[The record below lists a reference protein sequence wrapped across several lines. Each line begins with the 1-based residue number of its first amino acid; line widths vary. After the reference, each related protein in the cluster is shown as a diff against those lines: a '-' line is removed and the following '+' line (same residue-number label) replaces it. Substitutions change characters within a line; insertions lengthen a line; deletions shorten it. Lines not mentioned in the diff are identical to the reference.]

1 MRPSLR
7 FLALAMIGWGG
18 FRAATLGMLPGASVF
33 AVEPSEA
40 RPSPI
45 VPTQFSEPAPVAFE
59 GASPAYPA
67 GVQLMPV
74 FQPGEIRPLVIP
86 VRYQYQGAPPPPV
99 HPARYTP
106 ILPDPAPQCYSR
118 VPQLDEWPLSRI
130 AAASMPP
137 ARSQAAGAMQS
148 PAAALV
154 QPRLDRIQLTMWA
167 MLRSSS
173 GMLAAPTSLASGG
186 TLGGSQAGARLFY
199 NFSPQLAAVLRS
211 SSDVGRRGGEVA
223 LGARIRPVRSI
234 PVWIT
239 AERRQALGRFGGGR
253 NAFAVFAEGGLYGE
267 PMPLGF
273 TLDGYA
279 QGGLVGF
286 NSRDLFVD
294 GGIAFTRPIYRQF
307 SGGFGIWGGAQPR
320 LYRIDA
326 GPRVTMRVRGNV
338 RVHLDWRQRIAGNA
352 QPGSGP
358 ALTLAGDF

>member
-86 VRYQYQGAPPPPV
+86 VHYQYQGAPPPPV
-99 HPARYTP
+99 HSARYTP
-106 ILPDPAPQCYSR
+106 ILPDPAPQFYSR

>member
-86 VRYQYQGAPPPPV
+86 VHYQYQGAPPPPV
-99 HPARYTP
+99 HSARYTP
-106 ILPDPAPQCYSR
+106 ILPDPAPQFYSR

-253 NAFAVFAEGGLYGE
+253 NAFAVFAEGGL
-267 PMPLGF
+267 
-273 TLDGYA
+273 
-279 QGGLVGF
+279 
-286 NSRDLFVD
+286 
-294 GGIAFTRPIYRQF
+294 
-307 SGGFGIWGGAQPR
+307 
-320 LYRIDA
+320 
-326 GPRVTMRVRGNV
+326 
-338 RVHLDWRQRIAGNA
+338 
-352 QPGSGP
+352 
-358 ALTLAGDF
+358 